1 MELEEIVSR
10 LAFLEEERR
19 KNKNQ
24 INSLERK
31 ITSLETLQKTMRE
44 EVSNFRDN
52 ITGLSVITEKIDQ
65 HDAALTKIRKDFNRS
80 IQNIEKLSAHESS
93 ATMDVGALNKL
104 ASEMRKGLTSISEVK
119 KNMAAKATEELRTAK
134 TIDAIKG
141 QLAGVIRQNE
151 EFAENVKV
159 MEESQRQD
167 TKRVAD
173 FLADITT
180 LRKRI
185 EDNKS
190 KGNVS
195 AEKMK
200 DLENKFIEFQTSETD
215 RKQSLVSLIEKQNLQ
230 QVERNRLWKEW
241 QSRFDVFSEKALFFE
256 KQTQNLEVTLQ
267 SLKSAQEKFEDINQR
282 LDRRINE
289 VTEMQRLT
297 DEKFRQD
304 WMSFR
309 AEDQKRWTNFN
320 VGHDELQRETARQ
333 LENTLTRLSAL
344 EEVMHDVREAIVSL
358 GNETNQRLQTLI
370 KMSNDWMDS
379 NERLIDIGS

>member
-10 LAFLEEERR
+10 LGFLEEERR

-24 INSLERK
+24 ISSLERK
-31 ITSLETLQKTMRE
+31 ITSLETLHKTMRE
-44 EVSNFRDN
+44 EVTGFGDN
-52 ITGLSVITEKIDQ
+52 LTGLSVINEKIDQ
-65 HDAALTKIRKDFNRS
+65 HDAAFTKIRKDFNRS
-80 IQNIEKLSAHESS
+80 IQNIEKLSAHENS
-93 ATMDVGALNKL
+93 ATMDAGALNKL
-104 ASEMRKGLTSISEVK
+104 ASEIRKGLATINEIK

-134 TIDAIKG
+134 AIDEIKG
-141 QLAGVIRQNE
+141 NMATSIRQSE
-151 EFAENVKV
+151 EFAENVKI

-173 FLADITT
+173 LLAETTT
-180 LRKRI
+180 LRKRV
-185 EDNKS
+185 DDGKS
-190 KGNVS
+190 KGNIS
-195 AEKMK
+195 AEKLK
-200 DLENKFIEFQTSETD
+200 DLENKFIEFQTLETD

-230 QVERNRLWKEW
+230 QVDRNRLWKEW
-241 QSRFDVFSEKALFFE
+241 QNRFDSFSEKALFFE
-256 KQTQNLEVTLQ
+256 NQTQTLEVTLQ

-282 LDRRINE
+282 LDRKINE
-289 VTEMQRLT
+289 VTEMKRLT

-320 VGHDELQRETARQ
+320 VGQDELQRETARR
-333 LENTLTRLSAL
+333 LESALTRLSAM
-344 EEVMHDVREAIVSL
+344 EEVMQDVREAMVSL
-358 GNETNQRLQTLI
+358 GNETNQRLQALI